1 MKIALL
7 AALALVAFS
16 SATAAPTWHTSK
28 IKAVYPQANGDVVIV
43 FTENAPTC
51 LNTSASKYHYVRV
64 GQNSMTEDG
73 LKLIMSAALAVA
85 SAGKS
90 VAVSFD
96 STTTGC
102 FINRLWASFD

>member
-28 IKAVYPQANGDVVIV
+28 IKAVYSQANGDVVIV

-51 LNTSASKYHYVRV
+51 P
-64 GQNSMTEDG
+64 
-73 LKLIMSAALAVA
+73 
-85 SAGKS
+85 AG
-90 VAVSFD
+90 
-96 STTTGC
+96 
-102 FINRLWASFD
+102 